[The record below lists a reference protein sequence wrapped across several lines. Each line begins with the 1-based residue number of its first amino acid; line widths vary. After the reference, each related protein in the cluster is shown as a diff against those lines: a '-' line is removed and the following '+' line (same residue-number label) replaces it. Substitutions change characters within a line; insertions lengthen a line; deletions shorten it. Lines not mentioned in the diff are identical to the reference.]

1 MDIEQLKLILE
12 TLQGVGHEAGNL
24 AVLYLWLQFGSS
36 ALGYLSPVSVLL
48 GAGWIIF
55 KAIRMGYGGDVCE
68 QFLCEMRDQ
77 LGTGIRGSLSNDER
91 ARTMAAIRALV
102 AEKRAKEQK

>member
-36 ALGYLSPVSVLL
+36 ALTNLSFAGVFVGAGYLIYK
-48 GAGWIIF
+48 G
-55 KAIRMGYGGDVCE
+55 IRMGSGVDVCE
-68 QFLCEMRDQ
+68 RFLCEMRDQ
-77 LGTGIRGSLSNDER
+77 LRTGTGGHLTDGER
-91 ARTMAAIRALV
+91 HLTMNVIRALV
-102 AEKRAKEQK
+102 AEKRAKENT

>member
-36 ALGYLSPVSVLL
+36 ALTNLSFVGVFV
-48 GAGWIIF
+48 GVGWIIF
-55 KAIRMGYGGDVCE
+55 KAIKMGSGVDVCE
-68 QFLCEMRDQ
+68 NFIREMRDH
-77 LGTGIRGSLSNDER
+77 LGTGISGSLSVSER
-91 ARTMAAIRALV
+91 DRTMAAIRALV
-102 AEKRAKEQK
+102 AEKRVKEQS